1 MVLVFK
7 FGADCVAT
15 SSPSNGSSI
24 EFLIEN
30 DGGVVLCAKKD
41 PTVGVWLLERD
52 LAELKEK

>member
-1 MVLVFK
+1 VFK